1 MGWKRPH
8 RAFSPSP
15 LPRYMYVIWGGGYM
29 YAHSRL
35 ALFRGIHSQE
45 YSKEK
50 LTKNTLEG
58 KNGILV

>member
-1 MGWKRPH
+1 
-8 RAFSPSP
+8 
-15 LPRYMYVIWGGGYM
+15 M

-50 LTKNTLEG
+50 LTKNTLEEK